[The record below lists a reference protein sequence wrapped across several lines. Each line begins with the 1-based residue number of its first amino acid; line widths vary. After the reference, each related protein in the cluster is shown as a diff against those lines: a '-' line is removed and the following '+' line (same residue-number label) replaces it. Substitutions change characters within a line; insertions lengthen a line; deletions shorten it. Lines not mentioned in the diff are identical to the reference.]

1 MRELRIL
8 AREKKWSTL
17 EMDKKVK
24 VKIEMEFDKLDEKK
38 EPRNKGLS

>member
-17 EMDKKVK
+17 EIDKSEGQNEKWSP
-24 VKIEMEFDKLDEKK
+24 DKLDEKK
-38 EPRNKGLS
+38 EPENKGLS

>member
-24 VKIEMEFDKLDEKK
+24 VKIEMESDKLDEKK
-38 EPRNKGLS
+38 EPENKGLS